1 MAYNLDFSGWKDM
14 RKAQADSILNQ
25 ANIAANLIAHRSGN
39 VKKLISGL
47 AGVGTKAYGDY
58 KAAKEEEKMFDL
70 ASKTGLLP
78 EGMDDPMQILSEHNA
93 LTGDEEVDKENADLL
108 RKWIMQKRYL

>member
-39 VKKLISGL
+39 MKKLISGL
-47 AGVGTKAYGDY
+47 AGVGIKAYGDY
-58 KAAKEEEKMFDL
+58 KDAKEEEKMLDL
-70 ASKTGLLP
+70 ASRTGLLP
-78 EGMDDPMQILSEHNA
+78 EGMEDPMQLLSENNA

-108 RKWIMQKRYL
+108 KKWIMQKRYL